1 MSGEAERQ
9 FKRFRATT
17 ILSVRRDGI
26 VVVAGDGQVTLSEKV
41 ILKSSARKVRRIHHG
56 KVICGFAGA
65 TADAI
70 ALFEKLEEKLQALGG
85 NLTRAAVE
93 LAKEWRTDRAL
104 RRLEAMMI
112 AADSEVTLL
121 ISGTGDMLEPEEGII
136 AIGSGGNF
144 ALSAARALSRHT
156 DMSAEE
162 LARAAMAIAGELCVF
177 TNDAITVESLSYS
190 GADNPTPEQGGR
202 DGNP

>member
-1 MSGEAERQ
+1 
-9 FKRFRATT
+9 
-17 ILSVRRDGI
+17 
-26 VVVAGDGQVTLSEKV
+26 
-41 ILKSSARKVRRIHHG
+41 
-56 KVICGFAGA
+56 
-65 TADAI
+65 
-70 ALFEKLEEKLQALGG
+70 
-85 NLTRAAVE
+85 
-93 LAKEWRTDRAL
+93 
-104 RRLEAMMI
+104 MI

-121 ISGTGDMLEPEEGII
+121 ISGTGDVLEPEEGII